1 MTVTWA
7 SGRERRICEDT
18 FLRVLFHDCGR
29 FVFEPAWSSGWF
41 STFQSFRFSIQCHH
55 SVAIQV
61 MALSALAAVGWA
73 RVLIAL
79 DFMVVVSIL
88 VSALKKGADPMGS

>member
-1 MTVTWA
+1 
-7 SGRERRICEDT
+7 
-18 FLRVLFHDCGR
+18 
-29 FVFEPAWSSGWF
+29 
-41 STFQSFRFSIQCHH
+41 
-55 SVAIQV
+55 

-88 VSALKKGADPMGS
+88 VSALKKGADPKGS